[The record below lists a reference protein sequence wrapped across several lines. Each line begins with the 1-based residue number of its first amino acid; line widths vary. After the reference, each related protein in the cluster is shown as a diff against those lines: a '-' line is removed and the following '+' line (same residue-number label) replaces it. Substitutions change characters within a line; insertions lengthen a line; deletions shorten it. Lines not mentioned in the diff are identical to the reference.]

1 MHDRPST
8 LGLPTKG
15 FRILVFG
22 VATFLLFQFISL
34 FLSWQKQAVLGGL
47 SVVLAVLLNRIS
59 KSRLVTLAM
68 MLLSLAATLRYAWW
82 RVHLVFNFFTDE
94 ANNRISIDS
103 FLMLVL
109 LSAEAYTICIMVL
122 GFMQTSTPLH
132 RKPVPLPSDESLW
145 PHVDVLIPTYNETLS
160 LVRYTALAAINI
172 DYPPEKLHV
181 YILDDGSREDFRLF
195 CEEAGVGYV
204 TRVKHDHAKA
214 GNINHALTKMDSPLI
229 TIFDCD
235 HVPTRSF
242 LQFTVGWFL
251 AEKKLAM
258 LQTPHFFYSPDPF
271 ERNLLQYKSVPN
283 EAELFYGIIQDGNDF
298 WNATFFCGSCAV
310 IRRTAL
316 NEVGGIATETVTEDA
331 HTSLRMQKLGWNTAY
346 INVAQ
351 AAGLATET
359 LSAHVGQRVRW
370 ARGMIQILRTD
381 NPLFGGGMKI
391 SQRLCYFNAMMHF
404 MYAVPRLIF
413 LLAPLAYM
421 LFGRTVI
428 PGYWIAILAY
438 ALPHLTISNLT
449 NSRVQGRHRHSFWN
463 EIYETVLAPY
473 ILLPTILAL
482 INPKL
487 GSFNVTDKGTTL
499 SETKFDSKIAAPTT
513 WLLGINLLGVLAAPY
528 RLFVLDPGHPGVIV
542 SNLLWILF
550 NMVILGVAAAVA
562 HEQQQRRSSV
572 RIPVKIG
579 VVARFPDGR
588 RISGL
593 TSDMSVGGASIS
605 LNQGSEEVQKGDLLH
620 VCFPVQTG
628 SSEIRA
634 TVAGTFRGEIRL
646 QFAELDIAEQETLT
660 RALYS
665 RADSWITGRDNVE
678 EDRPLV
684 SLGRVIRLSFTGFR
698 QVLLGLLPKRAP
710 AAKPSARAAAS
721 VLPLLLLAALG
732 AGFSA
737 HAQTHAQTQ
746 DQTANLSAVLPEVS
760 TTKITLKD
768 MGVQRSADMQGPHSY
783 YTVHFVLP
791 HTQVP
796 SKATLKLTYHFSR
809 ALATHSGSLQVR
821 LNNNALHAI
830 YALETPQGENEWAV
844 AEIPVP
850 SEFLVRDNEL
860 TFEFNGNA
868 VLRTGER
875 AKQMVLA
882 SVGDSSVLE
891 VEGPLI
897 PFKNDLS
904 LLPLPLFDSDLQ
916 TSTTIPFVFLEQ
928 PDQKTLQAAGVVA
941 SWFGVLAS
949 AKPVRFSVSVGEIPR
964 GNVVIFANKRGN
976 SLGLPSG
983 ATLAIKSNP
992 SDPSGS
998 ALILSGESADEIL
1011 NVARSLA
1018 MRKGGVLSATG
1029 GALPQG
1035 DTLRFSSFSLPEARK
1050 VDDAPRW
1057 MPTDRLVSLW
1067 NYSSQADMQ
1076 GDGSKPLPA
1085 YFRVPPD
1092 LYFGE
1097 RQNLPLH
1104 MSYRYNASAVAEG
1117 SALRVFINGVLINEA
1132 PLQPGRGIVDKRR
1145 EVVLPIVNMRPFAN
1159 TLLFNFD
1166 FTPSPFNSATKAAL
1180 QGAILRDSSLDI
1192 RGVDHWARLPDLE
1205 LFSNAGFPFTQLAD
1219 LGRTVVVLPAQP
1231 TKQEIILFLQM
1242 MGHCGRQT
1250 GYPALRVQVASP
1262 VDVVQDSYDYLVLGT
1277 VANQPAFT
1285 ALEESLPVLFDSTSI
1300 HLRQQSSFVTR
1311 LQQMW
1316 HRVINGSSTEPQI
1329 DANTS
1334 MPSAIV
1340 EGIES
1345 PYAHGRS
1352 LVVLALRDDN
1362 AVDDFVTTFLD
1373 HAQSSDL
1380 SQNVSLLR
1388 DSKFHSY
1395 TAATPIYHT
1404 GNISRYKVMRIWL
1417 TEYFWLLLVAVFF
1430 FSLILARW
1438 TRDYLVQR
1446 GELRLQHDEVTHG
1459 L

>member
-1 MHDRPST
+1 M
-8 LGLPTKG
+8 
-15 FRILVFG
+15 
-22 VATFLLFQFISL
+22 
-34 FLSWQKQAVLGGL
+34 
-47 SVVLAVLLNRIS
+47 
-59 KSRLVTLAM
+59 
-68 MLLSLAATLRYAWW
+68 
-82 RVHLVFNFFTDE
+82 
-94 ANNRISIDS
+94 
-103 FLMLVL
+103 
-109 LSAEAYTICIMVL
+109 
-122 GFMQTSTPLH
+122 
-132 RKPVPLPSDESLW
+132 
-145 PHVDVLIPTYNETLS
+145 
-160 LVRYTALAAINI
+160 
-172 DYPPEKLHV
+172 
-181 YILDDGSREDFRLF
+181 
-195 CEEAGVGYV
+195 
-204 TRVKHDHAKA
+204 
-214 GNINHALTKMDSPLI
+214 
-229 TIFDCD
+229 
-235 HVPTRSF
+235 
-242 LQFTVGWFL
+242 
-251 AEKKLAM
+251 
-258 LQTPHFFYSPDPF
+258 
-271 ERNLLQYKSVPN
+271 
-283 EAELFYGIIQDGNDF
+283 
-298 WNATFFCGSCAV
+298 

-381 NPLFGGGMKI
+381 NPLLGSGMKI

-421 LFGRTVI
+421 LFGRTII
-428 PGYWIAILAY
+428 PGYWLAILAY
-438 ALPHLTISNLT
+438 ALPHLTVSNLT

-499 SETKFDSKIAAPTT
+499 SETKFDRKIAAPTT

-528 RLFVLDPGHPGVIV
+528 RLFVLDPQHPGVIL

-579 VVARFPDGR
+579 VTARFPDGR
-588 RISGL
+588 QISGL

-605 LNQGSEEVQKGDLLH
+605 LNLGTEEVRKGDAVL
-620 VCFPVQTG
+620 VSFPVQTG
-628 SSEIRA
+628 DAEIRSI
-634 TVAGTFRGEIRL
+634 VAGTFRGEIRL
-646 QFAELDIAEQETLT
+646 QFADLTIAEQETLT

-665 RADSWITGRDNVE
+665 RADSWISGRDNIE
-678 EDRPLV
+678 DDRPLV

-698 QVLLGLLPKRAP
+698 QVLLGLLPKRAATAQP
-710 AAKPSARAAAS
+710 AARAASA
-721 VLPLLLLAALG
+721 VLPLLLLALLG
-732 AGFSA
+732 TGFTA
-737 HAQTHAQTQ
+737 RAQAV
-746 DQTANLSAVLPEVS
+746 ANLPAALPEVA

-768 MGVQRSADMQGPHSY
+768 MGVQRSADMHGPHSY

-796 SKATLKLTYHFSR
+796 NKATLKLTYHFNR
-809 ALATHSGSLQVR
+809 ALAAHSGALQMR
-821 LNNNALHAI
+821 LNNNALS
-830 YALETPQGENEWAV
+830 ALSNSDVAQGENEWSV
-844 AEIPVP
+844 AEIAVP

-868 VLRTGER
+868 VLRTGDR

-882 SVGDSSVLE
+882 SIGDSSVLE
-891 VEGPLI
+891 VEGTPI

-916 TSTTIPFVFLEQ
+916 TATTIPFVFLA
-928 PDQKTLQAAGVVA
+928 PPNLKTLQAAGVVA
-941 SWFGVLAS
+941 SWFGVLGS
-949 AKPVRFSVSVGEIPR
+949 AKPVRFSVSVGDIPR
-964 GNVVIFANKRGN
+964 GNVVIFANKDGG

-983 ATLAIKSNP
+983 ATLAIKTNP

-998 ALILSGESADEIL
+998 ALILSGDSDDQIL

-1018 MRKGGVLSATG
+1018 MRKGGVLSTTG

-1035 DTLRFSSFSLPEARK
+1035 DTLNFSSFSLPEERK

-1067 NYSSQADMQ
+1067 NYSSQAEMQ
-1076 GDGSKPLPA
+1076 GDGSKPLPT

-1097 RQNLPLH
+1097 KQNLPLH
-1104 MSYRYNASAVAEG
+1104 VNYRYNASAVADG

-1132 PLQPGRGIVDKRR
+1132 PLQPGHGIIDKRR
-1145 EVVLPIVNMRPFAN
+1145 EVILPVVNMRPFAN
-1159 TLLFNFD
+1159 TMLFNFD
-1166 FTPSPFNSATKAAL
+1166 FTPSPSNSATKAAL
-1180 QGAILRDSSLDI
+1180 QGAILHDSSLDI

-1205 LFSNAGFPFTQLAD
+1205 LFANAGFPFTQLAD
-1219 LGRTVVVLPAQP
+1219 LGRTVVVLPVQP
-1231 TKQEIILFLQM
+1231 TKQEIVLFLQL
-1242 MGHCGRQT
+1242 MGHCGTQT
-1250 GYPALRVQVASP
+1250 GYPALRVQVAGP
-1262 VDVVQDSYDYLVLGT
+1262 GDVVQDSYDYLVLGT
-1277 VANQPAFT
+1277 VANQPAFSV
-1285 ALEESLPVLFDSTSI
+1285 LEENLPVLFDGTSI
-1300 HLRQQSSFVTR
+1300 HLQQQSNFVTR

-1316 HRVINGSSTEPQI
+1316 HRLINGSSSEPQI
-1329 DANTS
+1329 GSDTS

-1362 AVDDFVTTFLD
+1362 AVDDFVKTFLD
-1373 HAQSSDL
+1373 RSQSSDL
-1380 SQNVSLLR
+1380 SQTVSLLR
-1388 DSKFHSY
+1388 NKKFLSY
-1395 TAATPIYHT
+1395 TVATPIYHT
-1404 GNISRYKVMRIWL
+1404 GDISRYKVMRIWL
-1417 TEYFWLLLVAVFF
+1417 TEYFWLLLVVVFI

-1438 TRDYLVQR
+1438 TRAYLVQR
-1446 GELRLQHDEVTHG
+1446 GELRLQHDEVTQG